1 MLNLDLMLL
10 REPKR
15 FEQMC
20 FRLARYE
27 FPDVVPLAQSWDG
40 GRDLVIFGHAD
51 NGNADVV
58 FQCKFIKDL
67 TTAKPKITKSLDA
80 LAQRGRRTALWI
92 LCIPVEPS
100 GLFMDWLTGELAKRH
115 VEGALW
121 ARDELLLRL
130 EQHPDV
136 IETFFYPVYAE
147 LATHFRS
154 EKLEL
159 FRLTLDP
166 ECQWN
171 QADSEVLCFSSRDH
185 VRSADL
191 VLDVIVRNTGTVGVA
206 LTGIQAEV
214 FDWRIKMHGIPGEG
228 LLFPQITYMVSIHCG
243 KPGVY
248 SAVCEPPLVV
258 GAANLERF
266 KIRIADTGYGWNG
279 GLRMS
284 LQAGPLQKLHLPAL
298 RIYT

>member
-1 MLNLDLMLL
+1 MIDLDLTLL

-20 FRLARYE
+20 FRLARYA

-40 GRDLVIFGHAD
+40 GRDLVIFGQAH

-67 TTAKPKITKSLDA
+67 TTARPKIIKSLDA
-80 LAQRGRRTALWI
+80 LAKIGRPTALWI
-92 LCIPVEPS
+92 LCIPVEGS
-100 GLFMDWLTGELAKRH
+100 GVFMDWLKGELAKRQI
-115 VEGALW
+115 EGILW
-121 ARDELLLRL
+121 ARGELLVRL

-136 IETFFYPVYAE
+136 VETFFYHVYAE
-147 LATHFRS
+147 LACHFRV

-159 FRLTLDP
+159 FTLTLDP

-171 QADSEVLCFSSRDH
+171 QPDPEVLCFSPRGD

-191 VLDVIVRNTGTVGVA
+191 VLDVIVRNTGTVGTA

-214 FDWRIKMHGIPGEG
+214 FDWHVQMHGLPGDG
-228 LLFPQITYMVSIHCG
+228 LLFPQITYAVSIRGG
-243 KPGVY
+243 KRGVH
-248 SAVCEPPLVV
+248 SAPCEPPLVV
-258 GAANLERF
+258 SAADMERF
-266 KIRIADTGYGWNG
+266 KVRITHTGYAWNG
-279 GLRMS
+279 GLRVS
-284 LQAGPLQKLHLPAL
+284 LLAGPDHKLDLPAL
-298 RIYT
+298 RIFT